1 MQYQESDLPVTLKEG
16 EEIILAG
23 GTEVRFED
31 AGGAFD
37 VMVGGEFTP
46 RTTLF
51 ESNEYT
57 LEIGG
62 KNYKCTAMA
71 DGLKVEAG

>member
-23 GTEVRFED
+23 GTEVRYED
-31 AGGAFD
+31 AGGAYD

-46 RTTLF
+46 RVTLF
-51 ESNEYT
+51 ESNESPI
-57 LEIGG
+57 EVGG
-62 KNYKCTAMA
+62 KTYKCIGEA
-71 DGLKVEAG
+71 DGLKIEAG